1 MSQLREIAVRAPFA
15 GGQRERP
22 AQGSLPIGGVE
33 KVSQMREITCIRLR
47 DEEKIKDKG

>member
-1 MSQLREIAVRAPFA
+1 MSQLREIAVRAPST

-33 KVSQMREITCIRLR
+33 KVSEMREITLR
-47 DEEKIKDKG
+47 DEEKVKDKG